1 MKAFLEYIKQN
12 KHTYKVIVGVG
23 VIGLTF
29 AIIGMQNNSYA
40 ISVDGEVVGVVK
52 TKEEAQAA
60 YEIAVK
66 EAKNEAGVDIAVKE
80 KITVEH
86 VNSKKKEI
94 QTLEEITKVLEENV
108 SYEVEAYE
116 ILVDGTAYAVVDSQ
130 ETAEKVLAYIAK
142 THLPEGSKVELDI
155 QHVDSEEKEQEQKE
169 EQKQEQK
176 VEQKEQD
183 KVVTPQPISTQ
194 DAITNQVE
202 NNQTE
207 EAVQTQTTTNEKG
220 ELVEV
225 LEVAEALKAPEVK
238 SAVKVASIEKSEE
251 PEEEP
256 TEGQKIKRDLKIF
269 DFNEDVLVR
278 STYVNKED
286 ILDEQEAID
295 ILLSNTEEVVE
306 YEMKE
311 GDNIWDIAMA
321 HGTTMEHIL
330 EINPQ
335 IEDETRMQIGDII
348 KLEVPD
354 PILSI
359 STTEEAT
366 FKELI
371 PADIQ
376 YVEFSDLYKDETKVY
391 QAGHD
396 GLKEITVDV
405 HKINGKEVSRE
416 LISEKVLKE
425 PKTKVIAYGTKEKP
439 KKQNNSSSVSS
450 SVSSSNSGMFMHP
463 LNGGGRISSP
473 YGSRWGV
480 FHRGMDIAA
489 PAGTPIYAAASG
501 VVTYSGYNNGGFGKL
516 IIIDHQ
522 NGYQTYYA
530 HCSSLY
536 AQVGQKV
543 SQGQNIAGVGSTGN
557 STGNHVHFEI
567 RRDGTPINPYNYIY

>member
-1 MKAFLEYIKQN
+1 MKTFLEYIKQ
-12 KHTYKVIVGVG
+12 HRYTYRVVVGVG
-23 VIGLTF
+23 VIALTF
-29 AIIGMQNNSYA
+29 GMIGMQNNSYA

-116 ILVDGTAYAVVDSQ
+116 ILVDGIPYAVVDCQ
-130 ETAEKVLAYIAK
+130 ETAERVLASIAK

-155 QHVDSEEKEQEQKE
+155 QHVDNEENNEEVAGSTDEVPVTSETNEVAPQLEPTTTTPNQKE
-169 EQKQEQK
+169 EL
-176 VEQKEQD
+176 
-183 KVVTPQPISTQ
+183 I
-194 DAITNQVE
+194 
-202 NNQTE
+202 
-207 EAVQTQTTTNEKG
+207 
-220 ELVEV
+220 EV
-225 LEVAEALKAPEVK
+225 LEVAEALKTPEVK
-238 SAVKVASIEKSEE
+238 SAVKVASVEKNEQ
-251 PEEEP
+251 EEEP

-269 DFNEDVLVR
+269 DFNEEVLVR
-278 STYVNKED
+278 STYVNKEE
-286 ILDEQEAID
+286 IVDEQMAID
-295 ILLSNTEEVVE
+295 ILLSNTEEVIE

-311 GDNIWDIAMA
+311 GDNIWDIAMS
-321 HGTTMEHIL
+321 HGTTMDHIL

-335 IEDETRMQIGDII
+335 IEDETRMQIGEII
-348 KLEVPD
+348 KLEVPE

-371 PADIQ
+371 PADIV
-376 YVEFSDLYKDETKVY
+376 YVEFSDLYKDQTKVY
-391 QAGHD
+391 QEGHD

-416 LISEKVLKE
+416 LISETILKE
-425 PKTKVIAYGTKEKP
+425 AKTKVIAYGTKEKP
-439 KKQNNSSSVSS
+439 KEQPKEENNTSSSGSSVSGNSSS
-450 SVSSSNSGMFMHP
+450 MFMHP
-463 LNGGGRISSP
+463 LNGGGRVSST
-473 YGSRWGV
+473 YGSRWGT
-480 FHRGMDIAA
+480 FHRGIDLAA
-489 PAGTPIYAAASG
+489 SAGTPIYAAASG
-501 VVTYSGYNNGGFGKL
+501 VVTYSGYNSGGFGKL

-543 SQGQNIAGVGSTGN
+543 SKGQNIAGVGSTGD
-557 STGNHVHFEI
+557 STGNHLHFEI
-567 RRDGTPINPYNYIY
+567 RKDGTPINPYSYIF